1 MNSLEHESLNRGV
14 ELITRNLYRQRQ
26 ARIILVGMYDAPL
39 CTTTFRIR
47 MKTGEI
53 FDYEV
58 ETTMIR
64 DRWKT
69 LLVRIIREIDELDD
83 KSL

>member
-1 MNSLEHESLNRGV
+1 MNSLEHEALNRGV

-47 MKTGEI
+47 MKTGEV

-64 DRWKT
+64 DRWRT
-69 LLVRIIREIDELDD
+69 LLERIIWEVDERND
-83 KSL
+83 KDI